1 MLINGN
7 YTTSI
12 SAFDRGLHY
21 GDGLFETIAVTAG
34 KPCLWR
40 RHMQRLAGDCECLG
54 IPFPGA
60 DVLRQE
66 ALAEIGDRPR
76 GVLKIILTR
85 GEGGRGYQPPSNP
98 VTSRLLCCTPWP
110 ELPGAASSEG
120 VVVRI
125 CSTRLDRNTALA
137 GIKHLNR
144 LPQVLAR
151 GEWDDPGVA
160 EGLMLDNHEH
170 LIEGTKSN
178 LFLVKHGRLRTPQLR
193 DCGVAGVL
201 RGLVMD
207 IAAERGIPVEVTD
220 LGLTDL
226 WDAEALFL
234 TNSLI
239 GIWPVR
245 EVSGQRFPI
254 DRINKELLETV
265 NRQAFTPE

>member
-1 MLINGN
+1 MLINGKS
-7 YTTSI
+7 TTSI
-12 SAFDRGLHY
+12 SAYDRGLHY
-21 GDGLFETIAVTAG
+21 GDGLFETIAVSAG
-34 KPCLWR
+34 KPCLWQ
-40 RHMQRLAGDCECLG
+40 RHMQRLVDGCERLG
-54 IPFPGA
+54 IPFPGE
-60 DVLRQE
+60 DILRNE
-66 ALAEIGDRPR
+66 AVAEIGDRPR

-85 GEGGRGYQPPSNP
+85 GEGEFGYQPLPNP
-98 VTSRLLCCTPWP
+98 DPSRLLSCAPWP
-110 ELPGAASSEG
+110 ELPDRASTEG
-120 VVVRI
+120 VVARI
-125 CSTRLDRNTALA
+125 CSTRLDRNSALA

-151 GEWDDPGVA
+151 GEWNDPEVA

-178 LFLVKHGRLRTPQLR
+178 LFLVKDGRLRTPELR
-193 DCGVAGVL
+193 HCGVAGVL

-207 IAAERGIPVEVTD
+207 IATERGIPVEVTD

-245 EVSGQRFPI
+245 EVSGHTFPI
-254 DRINKELLETV
+254 NRMDKDLVATV
-265 NRQAFTPE
+265 KRRAFTPE